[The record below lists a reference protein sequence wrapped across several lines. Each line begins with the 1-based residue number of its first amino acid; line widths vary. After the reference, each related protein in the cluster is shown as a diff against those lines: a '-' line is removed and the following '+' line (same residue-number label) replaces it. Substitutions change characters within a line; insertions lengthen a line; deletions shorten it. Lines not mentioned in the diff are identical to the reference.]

1 MSEASIRTGVVAANK
16 YMEHDA
22 GPYHVESPERLRAIY
37 ELFEEPY
44 FKDKFVKVEP
54 RQATQEELAWN
65 HTREHIRRIA
75 ATAGKAFS
83 YLDPDTRTSE
93 TSYDVALLAVGGVFS
108 LIDALFDK
116 KIANGFALV
125 RPPGHHAEAN
135 QAMGFCL
142 FNNIALGAHYLIN
155 RYGLKRILIVDWDIH
170 HGNGTQHS
178 FYDRPDVLYFSTHQ
192 FPYYPGTGNFP
203 ETGSGAGEGYTVN
216 VPLPGGQDEGE
227 YMAIFQHILR
237 PVALEYKPEI
247 ALVSAGFDIYYKDPL
262 GTMQVT
268 EKGFAGLTR
277 ILMDIAE
284 TCCEGRLL
292 LVLEGGYNVMGQ
304 KESVRAVLNELS
316 GASILGQDFVPPG
329 KNQAPVVI
337 KKVRDVHKKYWSCF
351 R

>member
-1 MSEASIRTGVVAANK
+1 MSEPPTKTGIVVDK
-16 YMEHDA
+16 RYMEHDA

-37 ELFEEPY
+37 KLFEESDL
-44 FKDKFVKVEP
+44 KNKFIHVEP

-75 ATAGKAFS
+75 ATAGKAVS
-83 YLDPDTRTSE
+83 HLDPDTRTSE

-108 LIDALFDK
+108 LIDALFNK

-125 RPPGHHAEAN
+125 RPPGHHAEAD

-142 FNNIALGAHYLIN
+142 FNNIAMGAHYLIN

-192 FPYYPGTGNFP
+192 FPYYPGTGNFS

-227 YMAIFQHILR
+227 YMAIFQNILR

-247 ALVSAGFDIYYKDPL
+247 VLVSAGFDIYYKDPL

-284 TCCEGRLL
+284 TCCERRLL

-304 KESVRAVLNELS
+304 KESVRAVLKELS
-316 GASILGQDFVPPG
+316 GASILGKASAPPG
-329 KNQAPVVI
+329 EDRAPVII
-337 KKVRDVHKKYWSCF
+337 KRAKEVHKKHWACL